1 MPRIKQGK
9 LRVKSFPELSE
20 VESLRKELKQSR
32 GIVNFEV
39 DVPNRLLR
47 FTYNLEVN
55 TLAHIERIVEQHG
68 IRLDLSFPQNLKRQI
83 VHFTEQ
89 NEWENARRRKVI
101 CSGQPDSITK
111 SISNHRAVEK

>member
-9 LRVKSFPELSE
+9 LRVKSFPDLPE
-20 VESLRKELKQSR
+20 VENLKRELKQSR

-47 FTYNLEVN
+47 FTYNLDVN
-55 TLAHIERIVEQHG
+55 TLSQIEKLVEQYG
-68 IRLDLSFPQNLKRQI
+68 IRLDHSFPQNLKRQL
-83 VHFTEQ
+83 VRFTEQ

-101 CSGQPDSITK
+101 CSGQPDSIAKTV
-111 SISNHRAVEK
+111 SNPRGAEK